1 VSVQKNA
8 ASSEKAPIAGQP
20 AQIMIVD
27 DEPNML
33 RVLGSLLRREGYEV
47 LEATEGQAALDTME
61 DNYVDVLVAD
71 LRMPGM
77 DGMELM
83 EKAAANRSDLP
94 VIILTAHGTIDIAVE
109 ALKKGAF
116 DFITKP
122 FEWKELKQVISKA
135 VHTARLSKKEPAIE
149 RPSRDK
155 EREEL
160 GAFSDLKIV
169 GTSSAMQQIYEVINK
184 VADTPSTVLI
194 TGESG
199 TGKELIARAITQ
211 RSRWASKPF
220 IKVNCAAIPRELLES
235 ELFGYEKGA
244 FTGAVTSKP
253 GRFELAHGGTL
264 FLDEIGEISLEMQVK
279 LLRAVQDG
287 EFERV
292 GGLKTLKVESRLITA
307 TNMDLKRAVEESKF
321 RDDLYYRLNV
331 VNIHLPPL
339 RGRKDDVMPLANY
352 FRDRFNEKFSKNVKG
367 FPEETEGLLMAYG
380 WPGNIRELENF
391 IERAVLFDTDG
402 EIGLDDLPDEIKPA
416 QGEPGEK
423 GAGMDVALRGL
434 KEAVRAETSK
444 LEKGFI
450 IKALEQTRGNV
461 TRAARLLQI
470 SRKSLQIKMKELGI
484 RDEMQK

>member
-1 VSVQKNA
+1 MTH
-8 ASSEKAPIAGQP
+8 PF
-20 AQIMIVD
+20 QILIVD

-33 RVLGSLLRREGYEV
+33 KVLGSLLEREGYEILDA
-47 LEATEGQAALDTME
+47 LEGKSALSLME
-61 DNYVDVLVAD
+61 ENHIDVLVAD

-77 DGMELM
+77 DGMTLM
-83 EKAAANRSDLP
+83 QKALTLRPDLP

-122 FEWKELKQVISKA
+122 FEWKELKQIISKA
-135 VHTARLSKKEPAIE
+135 VQTARLSRKDLGLDMAAAPQAEGE
-149 RPSRDK
+149 RPKITLKGLQIIGSSRPMC
-155 EREEL
+155 L
-160 GAFSDLKIV
+160 
-169 GTSSAMQQIYEVINK
+169 IYEIINR

-199 TGKELIARAITQ
+199 TGKELIARAIHNK
-211 RSRWASKPF
+211 SKWSSKPF

-253 GRFELAHGGTL
+253 GRFELAHEGTL

-279 LLRAVQDG
+279 LLRVVQDK

-292 GGLKTLKVESRLITA
+292 GGLKTLKVDTRLVTA
-307 TNMDLKRAVEESKF
+307 TNIDIKKAVETGTF

-339 RGRKDDVMPLANY
+339 RERQDDTLPLAQY
-352 FRDRFNEKFSKNVKG
+352 FLKRFNKKFEKNVAG
-367 FPEETEGLLMAYG
+367 LSEEAEKLLISYT

-391 IERAVLFDTDG
+391 MERAVLFDNNG
-402 EIGLDDLPDEIKPA
+402 IIESDDLPEEIKAPPSIC
-416 QGEPGEK
+416 GED
-423 GAGMDVALRGL
+423 GALSKDIQVHGL
-434 KEAVRAETSK
+434 KEAVKAETSK
-444 LEKGFI
+444 LEKEYI
-450 IKALEQTRGNV
+450 LKALEQTKENV

-484 RDEMQK
+484 REEMHKTGGSTQP